1 MKSLFEAEAHQEIL
15 DRIEKL
21 NETSPAKWGKMSV
34 GQMTWHCQGP
44 FNIMLEKNDYGM
56 KPNWLAKVFF
66 KKLLYND
73 KAWRKNLPTAKFLK
87 AKEDKSFNNEKAKL
101 VELVGEAYSQR
112 EKNEWNPHPGFG
124 YFTKDQ
130 WGQMQ
135 YKHLDH
141 HLKQFGV

>member
-1 MKSLFEAEAHQEIL
+1 MKSIFNADAHKEII

-21 NETSPAKWGKMSV
+21 NENTLAHWGKMNVS
-34 GQMTWHCQGP
+34 QMVWHCQGP

-56 KPNWLAKVFF
+56 KPSWLAKVFF
-66 KKLLYND
+66 KKSLYND
-73 KAWRKNLPTAKFLK
+73 KSWRKNLPTAKFLK
-87 AKEDKSFNNEKAKL
+87 TKDDKNFIVEKPKL
-101 VELVGEAYSQR
+101 VELVNETYSHR
-112 EKNEWNPHPGFG
+112 ERKEWNPHPAFG
-124 YFTKDQ
+124 NFTHDQ

>member
-1 MKSLFEAEAHQEIL
+1 MKSIFNADAHKEIL

-21 NETSPAKWGKMSV
+21 NENTLAHWGKMNV
-34 GQMTWHCQGP
+34 GQMAWHCQGP

-56 KPNWLAKVFF
+56 KPSWLAKVFF
-66 KKLLYND
+66 KKSLYND
-73 KAWRKNLPTAKFLK
+73 KPWRKGLPTAKFLK
-87 AKEDKSFNNEKAKL
+87 TKDDKNFNEEKPKL
-101 VELVGEAYSQR
+101 VDLVNEVYSHR
-112 EKNEWNPHPGFG
+112 EKKEWNPHPAFG
-124 YFTKDQ
+124 YFTKQQ